1 MPKIGYENTT
11 LADIAKEFSVSR
23 GTLYY
28 YFSNKED
35 LVSKVLAYI
44 SENIIQTS
52 IKDIKGKPA
61 DEIADNIIKDC
72 IQSFKEYP
80 DFYAFL
86 FEMWCAARR
95 SDKFKNELIICSAK
109 VTESIKKVLDEA
121 IQNGILKKNIKNT
134 EEMSK
139 VLLALF
145 N

>member
-1 MPKIGYENTT
+1 
-11 LADIAKEFSVSR
+11 
-23 GTLYY
+23 
-28 YFSNKED
+28 
-35 LVSKVLAYI
+35 
-44 SENIIQTS
+44 
-52 IKDIKGKPA
+52 
-61 DEIADNIIKDC
+61 
-72 IQSFKEYP
+72 
-80 DFYAFL
+80 
-86 FEMWCAARR
+86 MWCAARR